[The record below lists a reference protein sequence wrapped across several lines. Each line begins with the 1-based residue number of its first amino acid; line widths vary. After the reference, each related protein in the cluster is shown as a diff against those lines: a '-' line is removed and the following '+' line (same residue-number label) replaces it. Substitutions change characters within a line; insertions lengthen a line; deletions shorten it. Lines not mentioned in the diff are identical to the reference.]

1 MPLNH
6 DLRRDLTTIVMRAG
20 YIVRA
25 VHETGRGFNM
35 AIERY
40 SKTAP
45 WTSVM
50 SIREVESEADVQAWL
65 NDLEKEAS

>member
-1 MPLNH
+1 MN
-6 DLRRDLTTIVMRAG
+6 DNLRRDLTSFVLRAG

-25 VHETGRGFNM
+25 IHETGRGYNM

-45 WTSVM
+45 WTSTM
-50 SIREVESEADVQAWL
+50 SIREVSSEADVQSWL
-65 NDLEKEAS
+65 NELEQQAS

>member
-1 MPLNH
+1 MSD
-6 DLRRDLTTIVMRAG
+6 DLRRDLTSFVMRAG

-25 VHETGRGFNM
+25 IHETGRGYNM

-45 WTSVM
+45 WTSTM
-50 SIREVESEADVQAWL
+50 SIREVSSEADVQSWL
-65 NDLEKEAS
+65 NELEQQAS

>member
-1 MPLNH
+1 MSDN
-6 DLRRDLTTIVMRAG
+6 LRRDLTSFVIRAG

-25 VHETGRGFNM
+25 IHETGRGYNM

-45 WTSVM
+45 WTSTM
-50 SIREVESEADVQAWL
+50 SIREVESEADVQSWL
-65 NDLEKEAS
+65 NELEQQAS

>member
-1 MPLNH
+1 MSD
-6 DLRRDLTTIVMRAG
+6 DLRRDLTSFVMRAG

-25 VHETGRGFNM
+25 IHETGRGYNM

-45 WTSVM
+45 WTSTM
-50 SIREVESEADVQAWL
+50 SIREVSSEADVQTWL
-65 NDLEKEAS
+65 NELEQQAS

>member
-1 MPLNH
+1 MSD
-6 DLRRDLTTIVMRAG
+6 DLRRDLTSFVMRAG

-25 VHETGRGFNM
+25 IHETGKGYNM

-45 WTSVM
+45 WTSTM
-50 SIREVESEADVQAWL
+50 SIREVSSEADVQSWL
-65 NDLEKEAS
+65 NELEQQAS